1 MIHPSSPLDALNHRF
16 AIDDRLRFHSHSS
29 GLVVGHVKTKCCTGA
44 FFLQGAHV
52 SAFHP
57 SHTPQ
62 PVLFLSERAVVSP
75 GKPLRGGIPICF
87 PWFGA
92 HAADPHR
99 PAHGWARTSLWR
111 LLRTRCE
118 GDSIEVFLVLDE
130 FPFRLEVR
138 LQFGEV
144 LEVNWAAKNDSGD
157 VLESEVALHSYFSVG
172 GIADVSVAGGL
183 EELPYYDQLTGQ
195 THEASGQPI
204 RFDQE
209 TDRIYDG
216 SAPLIELRDTS
227 WNRTIRIAAENSMST
242 VVWNPWI
249 AKSQRMTDF
258 GDEEYLRMCCIETA
272 NVRSQ
277 CVVLEPGET
286 HRMALRIE
294 VHPD

>member
-1 MIHPSSPLDALNHRF
+1 MNQPSSLLDALNHRF

-29 GLVVGHVKTKCCTGA
+29 GLVIGQVKTKCCTGA

-52 SAFHP
+52 SEYHP
-57 SHTPQ
+57 SHTAH

-92 HAADPHR
+92 HASDSHR

-118 GDSIEVFLVLDE
+118 GDAIEVILVLDE
-130 FPFRLEVR
+130 YPFRLEVQ
-138 LQFGEV
+138 LQFGEALDV
-144 LEVNWAAKNDSGD
+144 HWAAQNDSGD

-172 GIADVSVAGGL
+172 AIEGVSVTGGL
-183 EELPYYDQLTGQ
+183 EGLPYYDQLTSH

-209 TDRIYDG
+209 TDRIYEG
-216 SAPLIELRDTS
+216 SAPRIDLNDATWERTLRIT
-227 WNRTIRIAAENSMST
+227 AENSMST

-249 AKSQRMTDF
+249 AKSQRMADF

-277 CVVLEPGET
+277 RVVLESGET

-294 VHPD
+294 VTPD